1 MPAPMWKEFMTEV
14 VKDLP
19 VVNWPLDPSD
29 IDKYYEIPTIEIP
42 QLVGLNILDAEEIA
56 FSSYILPTINLV
68 DSEEA
73 PGLVLT
79 QDIENGEELPEGTEV
94 ILEVSGNKFSAPIP
108 SITPCTLTPE
118 EGESLIRD
126 FMRDNNVILF
136 LKQEFEENELD
147 NCNGKIIGTNVSQG
161 AIMTTGDTLV
171 FVISKFTEDS

>member
-1 MPAPMWKEFMTEV
+1 M
-14 VKDLP
+14 
-19 VVNWPLDPSD
+19 
-29 IDKYYEIPTIEIP
+29 
-42 QLVGLNILDAEEIA
+42 
-56 FSSYILPTINLV
+56 
-68 DSEEA
+68 
-73 PGLVLT
+73 
-79 QDIENGEELPEGTEV
+79 PEGTEV
-94 ILEVSGNKFSAPIP
+94 ILEVSGNKFSAAIP